1 MDRKLTLS
9 LNSNII
15 DKAKGYAKSHGTS
28 LSKMIENYLS
38 SVVSEE
44 TNGESKYTPTVNR
57 LVGII
62 DLSIDYDNFKS
73 DYTDFLS
80 EKYS

>member
-9 LNSNII
+9 LNSSVI

-38 SVVSEE
+38 SVVNEGDEMENS
-44 TNGESKYTPTVNR
+44 YTPTVNR
-57 LVGII
+57 LIGII
-62 DLSIDYDNFKS
+62 ELPYNYEDLKL
-73 DYTDFLS
+73 DYTDFLT
-80 EKYS
+80 EKYK

>member
-9 LNSNII
+9 LNSSVI

-38 SVVSEE
+38 SVVYEGDEIENS
-44 TNGESKYTPTVNR
+44 YTPTVNR
-57 LVGII
+57 LIGII
-62 DLSIDYDNFKS
+62 ELPEDYDDLKL
-73 DYTDFLS
+73 DYADFLS
-80 EKYS
+80 EKYK